1 MWGLPAMLIVF
12 AATGLLRGMQDTV
25 TPLWIA
31 GLGFGANAL
40 LNWLFI
46 YGFGWGIGGSAFG
59 TVVAQW
65 GMVAAYVVVIG
76 RLARRH
82 AASVR
87 PQREGVRGSARSG
100 GWLFLRTLS
109 LRAALLAT
117 VFVATGLGTEE
128 LAGWQVAFTIFSTA
142 AFALDALAIAA
153 QALIG
158 KGLGAGDTGEVQ
170 RTLGAHRGMGRLVR
184 RRSSGA
190 VIGALS
196 GVIGLLFTGDA
207 ALAALIQPALIVLA
221 VAQPVCGVVFV
232 LDGVLI
238 GAGDAKYLAIAGVLN
253 LVPFVPALV
262 AARRAERGR
271 RGRTRV
277 ARGRVLRGLHAGA
290 ARDPRLAR
298 PRRGLDDGRSVRGQA
313 QRRHHSYIT
322 TAAAADALIER
333 VEPYWVIS
341 TAPDAAASA
350 SGERPGPSWPNSST
364 HRSRQVGAVDGHGAR
379 QVVDRDDR
387 EGCGIRPFGEGR
399 DILVVP
405 HVLVAVGDHR
415 AAPVPAAPA
424 DDVHLGGEERVRA
437 AHDRAD
443 VHVVLPVLDR
453 DMERMPLPVEVG
465 DDRVHAPVAVLV
477 DDVAGVAVREQFRIE
492 ARVVGPGLRPARP
505 RPDAVRRARARAL
518 RLGAGLGGHRLR
530 LLGVVREAMCTRSTQ
545 PGNRSSARHIPSVAA
560 RARRNTTR
568 IFRSTEKCARVSVCR
583 KLPRTSTSVRR
594 DRGRPARARPPPG
607 SRG

>member
-1 MWGLPAMLIVF
+1 MRRRDVRQTSPGMGFTPSGRFYARTVTGRRDTLNRDILRLAVPALGSLVAEPLFLIVDSALVGHLGVTPLAGLGIASAVLQTIVGLMVFLAYATTPAVARRFGAGDPTRAVSVGIDGMWLALGIGAILALAGYLTTPFLVGLFGASPEVTADAETYLGISMWGLPAMLIVF

-25 TPLWIA
+25 IPLWIA

-82 AASVR
+82 DASVR
-87 PQREGVRGSARSG
+87 PHRAGVRGSARSG

-117 VFVATGLGTEE
+117 VFAATTLGTEE

-170 RTLGAHRGMGRLVR
+170 RTLERTVTWGAWFGVIV
-184 RRSSGA
+184 GA
-190 VIGALS
+190 MIGALS

-238 GAGDAKYLAIAGVLN
+238 GAGDAKYLAIAGVVN

-262 AARRAERGR
+262 
-271 RGRTRV
+271 
-277 ARGRVLRGLHAGA
+277 
-290 ARDPRLAR
+290 
-298 PRRGLDDGRSVRGQA
+298 
-313 QRRHHSYIT
+313 
-322 TAAAADALIER
+322 
-333 VEPYWVIS
+333 
-341 TAPDAAASA
+341 
-350 SGERPGPSWPNSST
+350 
-364 HRSRQVGAVDGHGAR
+364 
-379 QVVDRDDR
+379 
-387 EGCGIRPFGEGR
+387 
-399 DILVVP
+399 
-405 HVLVAVGDHR
+405 
-415 AAPVPAAPA
+415 VPA
-424 DDVHLGGEERVRA
+424 
-437 AHDRAD
+437 
-443 VHVVLPVLDR
+443 
-453 DMERMPLPVEVG
+453 M
-465 DDRVHAPVAVLV
+465 
-477 DDVAGVAVREQFRIE
+477 
-492 ARVVGPGLRPARP
+492 
-505 RPDAVRRARARAL
+505 
-518 RLGAGLGGHRLR
+518 LGAGGAAGLAWL
-530 LLGVVREAMCTRSTQ
+530 
-545 PGNRSSARHIPSVAA
+545 SVAFFGVYMLA
-560 RARRNTTR
+560 RLATLGW
-568 IFRSTEKCARVSVCR
+568 RV
-583 KLPRTSTSVRR
+583 
-594 DRGRPARARPPPG
+594 RGAAWMSAG
-607 SRG
+607 A